1 MASYIVRRLIQS
13 VVVIV
18 GVTLVSFLALQAGG
32 DPTYLFVSERAS
44 QEEIEATRRAL
55 GFDRPL
61 HEQYLSFVGD
71 LARGDFGQ
79 SLSYRQP
86 AMEIVLDALPA
97 TIELT
102 FFAMMVAL
110 LLAIPLGMLSA
121 LNRGTAWDGSIT
133 TLSMLGQSIPSF
145 WLGIM
150 MILFFGLYIRI
161 FPISGHVPFLAPL
174 IAGDLGTALSNLPRT
189 IFHLVLPGIAVG
201 TYSLARNTR
210 LIRSSLLEVLEQD
223 YVRTARSKG
232 LSERRV
238 LFHHAMR
245 NAWLPVVTII
255 GLEFGFLLGGVVV
268 VETVFSYPGIGRLL
282 FAAINQRDIP
292 LVQAGVILLAGVFIF
307 LNLVVDLVYVRLDPR
322 VKLAEGRG

>member
-1 MASYIVRRLIQS
+1 MGSYITRRLLQS
-13 VVVIV
+13 VVVII
-18 GVTLVSFLALQAGG
+18 GVTLVSFLALQIGG

-44 QEEIEATRRAL
+44 LEEIEATRRAL

-61 HEQYLSFVGD
+61 HEQYLSFVRD
-71 LARGDFGQ
+71 LSRGDFGQ

-86 AMEIVLDALPA
+86 AMEIVLGALPA
-97 TIELT
+97 TMELT
-102 FFAMMVAL
+102 IFSMIIAL
-110 LLAIPLGMLSA
+110 LFAIPFGVLA
-121 LNRGTAWDGSIT
+121 AINRGTAWDGSIT

-145 WLGIM
+145 WMGIM
-150 MILFFGLYIRI
+150 MILFFGLYMRL
-161 FPISGHVPFLAPL
+161 FPISGHVPFLAPMME
-174 IAGDLGTALSNLPRT
+174 GDFGTALSNLPRT
-189 IFHLVLPGIAVG
+189 ILHLVLPGIAVG

-210 LIRSSLLEVLEQD
+210 LIRSSLLEVLEAD

-232 LSERRV
+232 LSEKRV
-238 LFHHAMR
+238 LVHHALR

-292 LVQAGVILLAGVFIF
+292 LVQAGVILLAGIFIM

-322 VKLAEGRG
+322 MKLTESRG

>member
-1 MASYIVRRLIQS
+1 MGAYVVRRLLQS
-13 VVVIV
+13 IVVVI
-18 GVTLVSFLALQAGG
+18 GVTLVTFLALQASG

-44 QEEIEATRRAL
+44 LEEIEATRRAL

-61 HEQYLSFVGD
+61 HEQYLSFVSD
-71 LARGDFGQ
+71 LSRGDFGQ

-86 AMEIVLDALPA
+86 AMGIVLEALPA

-102 FFAMMVAL
+102 LFSMVIAL
-110 LLAIPLGMLSA
+110 LLAIPLGILA
-121 LNRGTAWDGSIT
+121 AINRGTAWDGSIMT
-133 TLSMLGQSIPSF
+133 FSMLGQSIPNF
-145 WLGIM
+145 WMGIM
-150 MILFFGLYIRI
+150 MILFFGLYLRV
-161 FPISGHVPFLAPL
+161 FPISGHVPFLTPM
-174 IAGDLGTALSNLPRT
+174 IAGDFATALSNLPRT
-189 IFHLVLPGIAVG
+189 ILHLILPGIAVG

-232 LSERRV
+232 LPEGRV
-238 LFHHAMR
+238 LIHHALR
-245 NAWLPVVTII
+245 NAWLPVVTIL

-292 LVQAGVILLAGVFIF
+292 LVQAGVVLLAGIFIL

-322 VKLAEGRG
+322 MKLAEGP